1 MEPLFVAALVIGL
14 LGVVLARGF
23 RQAERAAA
31 ARAATAGAGSA
42 PADDG
47 TAPPADG
54 PEPPPDDPPDEA
66 GEPASGD
73 DPVAA
78 ATALANELGPAYQA
92 AALPREIL
100 DNEQFERAVQLLA
113 QPGVP
118 AAQLVALYH
127 GDLMFPACVAL
138 EALARRTGDPD
149 VRDAVIGGLNDYAK
163 WTRFFALR
171 MLARTSPAAE
181 PLIGRVLLKLA
192 GDWSD
197 AQLAQY
203 LREFVIERLDGGETP
218 AFEVESFDFSEGQ
231 DTWLQRFI
239 DQLGEP
245 RLSGLR
251 DAVPRLAEAHR
262 SGQLL
267 RGVGRLW
274 PAGTSASDV
283 LEHPALLAAAS
294 RARAALLAT
303 PVRPV
308 LVVGESGVGKTALAR
323 HVAASLAAEGW
334 RVFEAGHRELLAG
347 MTYYGQIEE
356 RVLGLIRALGAGR
369 RIVWLV
375 PEFHQ
380 LVQAGRTQYVPWSV
394 FDLLAPAIE
403 AGSLVLLGETTPA
416 GYERMTA
423 GRPQLRTAFDVVRL
437 DPLPDADTVALAQR
451 WAARHEAAGGSALSP
466 ELLRE
471 ALHLVHQ
478 YLGER
483 ANPGA
488 LLAFLKEALRG
499 PEDGTGTP
507 AAPALDDF
515 LRTVSR
521 LSGLPPAIVDER
533 QRLDLDAVRRFFEE
547 RIKGQAAAIDCLVE
561 RIAMIKAGVTDPDR
575 PLGVFLFA
583 GPTGTGKTQLA
594 KALAEFLFGSPS
606 RMIRIDMSELQGPDT
621 LARLL
626 GGWRGPGREGVALVD
641 AIKQQ
646 PFSVVLLDEF
656 EKAHPQ
662 VWDLFLQLFDD
673 GRLTDNDGNTA
684 DFRHAIVIL
693 TSNLGGAI
701 PAGMALGFTDESGHF
716 SAGAVHRAIERTF
729 RREFLNRLDRV
740 VVFDPLA
747 RETMREILRHELR
760 LAFTRRGL
768 RRRSWAV
775 EWDES
780 AIDFVLERGFTRDLG
795 ARPLRRAI
803 EEHLLAPL
811 AAAIVKRDY
820 PQGDQFLFLR
830 SDGRRLAVE
839 FVDPDAPEPAPG
851 TGLAPPA
858 ELRLETVALDGAGT
872 AAELGL
878 VQGHLAALAA
888 AIAEPAWCER
898 KRTALQSMSEPDFW
912 RSARRFAVLGGAEY
926 SDRIEAAVE
935 SAAALYERLER
946 AAAGGRERVPAEIL
960 RHLAGKVL
968 LLEHA
973 CADVRE
979 ARLGDAFVLVQAA
992 DGGPDAEG
1000 AVPFAVRIA
1009 AMYRRW
1015 AERTGAKCAVLD
1027 EGEGDAAGHA
1037 GRALL
1042 AVSGFGAQR
1051 VLEHEDGLHVL
1062 EVPAPGGATRR
1073 AHVRVR
1079 VAAQPQAPV
1088 HGPAALRDAAQAAF
1102 TDGGAHGLRVV
1113 RRYREEPAP
1122 LVRDAVRGWRT
1133 GRLERVLDGDFDL
1146 FVDGAV

>member
-1 MEPLFVAALVIGL
+1 MEPLVVAAVVIGL
-14 LGVVLARGF
+14 VGILLARGM
-23 RQAERAAA
+23 RRAERSEPPVPLEAASA
-31 ARAATAGAGSA
+31 EESPEALEDPAPDDVSA
-42 PADDG
+42 PDADS
-47 TAPPADG
+47 AADS
-54 PEPPPDDPPDEA
+54 A
-66 GEPASGD
+66 G
-73 DPVAA
+73 DPVAE

-100 DNEQFERAVQLLA
+100 GNERFERAVQLLA
-113 QPGVP
+113 QPAVT
-118 AAQLVALYH
+118 AAELVALYH

-138 EALARRTGDPD
+138 EALARREGDPD
-149 VRDAVIGGLNDYAK
+149 VRDAVMGGLNDYAK

-171 MLARTSPAAE
+171 MLARRTPAHE
-181 PLIGRVLLKLA
+181 PLVGRVLLKLA
-192 GDWSD
+192 ADWGD

-203 LREFVIERLDGGETP
+203 VREFVVERLAGGEQP
-218 AFEVESFDFSEGQ
+218 AFDVDAFAFGEGQ
-231 DTWLQRFI
+231 AAWLQRFI
-239 DQLGEP
+239 DQLAEP
-245 RLSGLR
+245 RLRGLR
-251 DAVPRLAEAHR
+251 DDVPRIAEAHQ
-262 SGQLL
+262 SEQLL
-267 RGVGRLW
+267 RAVGRLW
-274 PAGTSASDV
+274 PAGAAAPDV
-283 LEHPALLAAAS
+283 LDHPALLAAAA
-294 RARAALLAT
+294 RARAALLAV

-347 MTYYGQIEE
+347 MTYYGQMEDRI
-356 RVLGLIRALGAGR
+356 LGLVRALGAGR

-403 AGSLVLLGETTPA
+403 SGSLVLLGETTPA
-416 GYERMTA
+416 GYERMNA

-437 DPLPDADTVALAQR
+437 EPLPDPATLDLARR
-451 WAARHEAAGGSALSP
+451 WTARHAAAGGSALPP

-478 YLGER
+478 YLGDR

-488 LLAFLKEALRG
+488 LLEFLEEALRG
-499 PEDGTGTP
+499 PADGAAP
-507 AAPALDDF
+507 AAPALDDL

-521 LSGLPPAIVDER
+521 LSGLPPSIVDER

-547 RIKGQAAAIDCLVE
+547 RIKGQSAAIDCLVE

-594 KALAEFLFGSPS
+594 KALAEFLFGSPA
-606 RMIRIDMSELQGPDT
+606 RMIRLDMSELQGPDT

-656 EKAHPQ
+656 EKAHPH

-693 TSNLGGAI
+693 TSNLGGSI

-760 LAFTRRGL
+760 LAFNRRGL

-780 AIDFVLERGFTRDLG
+780 ALDFVLERGFTRDLG

-839 FVDPDAPEPAPG
+839 FVDPDAPDRAPAPPPEPG
-851 TGLAPPA
+851 TLQ
-858 ELRLETVALDGAGT
+858 LETVALDGAGS

-878 VQGHLAALAA
+878 VQTHLAALAA
-888 AIAEPAWCER
+888 TIADPAWIER
-898 KRTALQSMSEPDFW
+898 KRAALSAMSEPDFW
-912 RSARRFAVLGGAEY
+912 RTPRRYALLGGAEH

-935 SAAALYERLER
+935 SAGALFERLER

-968 LLEHA
+968 LLEQA
-973 CADVRE
+973 CADVRD
-979 ARLGDAFVLVQAA
+979 ARLGDAFVLVQSG
-992 DGGPDAEG
+992 DGGAQDAEG
-1000 AVPFAVRIA
+1000 AAAFAQRVA
-1009 AMYRRW
+1009 TMYRRW
-1015 AERTGAKCAVLD
+1015 AERTGAKLAVLD
-1027 EGEGDAAGHA
+1027 EGDGDAAAHGW
-1037 GRALL
+1037 RALF
-1042 AVSGFGAQR
+1042 AVSGFAAQR

-1062 EVPAPGGATRR
+1062 EVPVPDGPTRR
-1073 AHVRVR
+1073 LHVRVR
-1079 VAAQPQAPV
+1079 VAAQPHAPV
-1088 HGPAALRDAAQAAF
+1088 HGLAALRDAAQAAF
-1102 TDGGAHGLRVV
+1102 VDGGAHGLRVV
-1113 RRYREEPAP
+1113 RRYREEPTP

-1133 GRLERVLDGDFDL
+1133 GRIDRVLGGDFDL
-1146 FVDGAV
+1146 FADGG